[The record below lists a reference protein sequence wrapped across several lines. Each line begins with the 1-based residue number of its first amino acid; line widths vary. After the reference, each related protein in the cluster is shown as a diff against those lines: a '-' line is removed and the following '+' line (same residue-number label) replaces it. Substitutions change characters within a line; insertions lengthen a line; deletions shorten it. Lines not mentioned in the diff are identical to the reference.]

1 MTLFIRELQ
10 KLLALTRS
18 DPKSL
23 MAGVIAPTVVLLI
36 FAITFGNFA
45 VLTLAVV
52 DEDAGPL
59 GAELT
64 DSVFSQT
71 SPLGGQYF
79 EAVPLASPEA
89 HAEYEAGRVNGILHI
104 PEDFSAQLQAG
115 EPGQIDYHF
124 LNYNTDMAKN
134 LRLYLDEGILD
145 FYSEHLPGMDLQVE
159 QRMAV
164 DAQLDWS
171 AIIAVG
177 ILLLAFLM
185 GAMFNFLYLF
195 NLERVHGT
203 LIEYRLAPRSLAA
216 SFAARL
222 VVALLA
228 GAVGAAVNAVL
239 LWVVAGVNVAGH
251 LAAILPLLLVLG
263 VAFVSL
269 SALISLLIEKFS
281 GAAML
286 SMISA
291 VVIWFLSGATTSVKY
306 ATGPLLDAAL
316 ALPSSYGL
324 SQIRASIFG
333 VDQSVGGLLGA
344 GKGWA
349 VMLGYAVVLLLA
361 AYMAYRRR
369 LTRTQ

>member
-45 VLTLAVV
+45 ALTLAVV

-164 DAQLDWS
+164 DAQLDWF

-177 ILLLAFLM
+177 ILLL
-185 GAMFNFLYLF
+185 GAGGSRAQRHEQRQHRRHHHSRQQPENDPAGSGFRHTGELHFFVSTQAKQKRCNP
-195 NLERVHGT
+195 T
-203 LIEYRLAPRSLAA
+203 SK
-216 SFAARL
+216 
-222 VVALLA
+222 LLHSRNMSRCQGQA
-228 GAVGAAVNAVL
+228 YPTPGRTHQN
-239 LWVVAGVNVAGH
+239 
-251 LAAILPLLLVLG
+251 LPL
-263 VAFVSL
+263 
-269 SALISLLIEKFS
+269 
-281 GAAML
+281 
-286 SMISA
+286 
-291 VVIWFLSGATTSVKY
+291 
-306 ATGPLLDAAL
+306 
-316 ALPSSYGL
+316 
-324 SQIRASIFG
+324 
-333 VDQSVGGLLGA
+333 
-344 GKGWA
+344 
-349 VMLGYAVVLLLA
+349 
-361 AYMAYRRR
+361 
-369 LTRTQ
+369 